1 MKAIFILVASIFMTV
16 PLFSQRIREVS
27 VGPLQDA
34 QKVFKPNDRYR
45 FQDFKEGYLITPAG
59 KRSQSFKLNFN
70 LFSGL
75 PQFID
80 KKGDTLFLDDQIARY
95 VHMKE
100 TTYLNGFSKHYY
112 EIILNAMPVKLAI
125 QREWR
130 LARVETEFTDRSG
143 EKAINISR
151 DGKNQIYSPS
161 LGRMVR
167 NENKVYQR
175 DSTYFFVDK
184 NERIYKANENNFTRL
199 FTDHKKKI
207 ENYLKEESIDFKKE
221 EDLTKIF
228 GFVSML

>member
-1 MKAIFILVASIFMTV
+1 MKTIFILVASIFITTH
-16 PLFSQRIREVS
+16 LFSQSIKEVS

-45 FQDFKEGYLITPAG
+45 FQNFKDGYLITPTG
-59 KRSQSFKLNFN
+59 KRSQALTLNFN

-95 VHMKE
+95 VQMKE

-112 EIILNAMPVKLAI
+112 EIILNAIPVRLAI

-130 LARVETEFTDRSG
+130 LIRVETEFVDRSG
-143 EKAINISR
+143 AKAINISR
-151 DGKNQIYSPS
+151 DGKNQVYSPS

-175 DSTYFFVDK
+175 DSTYFFIDK
-184 NERIYKANENNFTRL
+184 NERIYKANENNFARL
-199 FTDHKKKI
+199 FSVHKKQI
-207 ENYLKEESIDFKKE
+207 ESYIKQESIDFKKE
-221 EDLTKIF
+221 GDIAKVF
-228 GFVSML
+228 AFVSSL

>member
-1 MKAIFILVASIFMTV
+1 MKTIFILVANIFITTH
-16 PLFSQRIREVS
+16 LFSQQVREVS

-45 FQDFKEGYLITPAG
+45 FQDFKEGYLITPAE
-59 KRSQSFKLNFN
+59 KRSQALKLNFN

-80 KKGDTLFLDDQIARY
+80 KKGDTLFLDDEIARY
-95 VHMKE
+95 VQMKE

-112 EIILNAMPVKLAI
+112 EVILNAMPVRLAI

-130 LARVETEFTDRSG
+130 LTRVETEFTDRSG
-143 EKAINISR
+143 AKAINISR

-199 FTDHKKKI
+199 FSVHKKQI
-207 ENYLKEESIDFKKE
+207 EGYLKKESIDFKKE
-221 EDLTKIF
+221 EDLIKIF
-228 GFVSML
+228 AFVSLL